1 MRTAI
6 KMDDAIANKEEM
18 LQNYNL
24 KSIIKIV
31 IISRLMKTCDKQRI
45 NNETKNKTLLLE
57 PFKI

>member
-6 KMDDAIANKEEM
+6 KMDDAIANKEM
-18 LQNYNL
+18 LENYNL
-24 KSIIKIV
+24 ESISETV

-45 NNETKNKTLLLE
+45 NNETKNKTLLVE